1 MNPRLLYVLARVLVA
16 SVFVGIGTE
25 RLLSAAGVLSGRSVG
40 STGSIILSCFELL
53 AGVAIMAGWQV
64 GRIALLLAVFLAVD
78 AFLTHPF
85 WRYDGLEQHGQLLNF
100 LKNLSSIGGLLL
112 LSWIETTFPKETKP

>member
-1 MNPRLLYVLARVLVA
+1 MNPRLLYVLARVLIA
-16 SVFVGIGTE
+16 SVFVGLGTE

-53 AGVAIMAGWQV
+53 AGVMIMAGWQV
-64 GRIALLLAVFLAVD
+64 GRIALLMAVFLAVD
-78 AFLTHPF
+78 ACLNHPF
-85 WRYDGLEQHGQLLNF
+85 WRYEDLDQHGQLLNF

-112 LSWIETTFPKETKP
+112 LSWTETTLPKEPKP